1 MSTHV
6 VAKPG
11 STRPN
16 QDTEMTRVGRKI
28 AISLEAYNH
37 ALFKFLVTMNTVAR
51 MRDKANSTQTM
62 PIYRSGTVPLEMP
75 RTTTA
80 GR

>member
-1 MSTHV
+1 
-6 VAKPG
+6 
-11 STRPN
+11 
-16 QDTEMTRVGRKI
+16 MTRVGRKI

-37 ALFKFLVTMNTVAR
+37 ALFKFLVTMNTVVR

-62 PIYRSGTVPLEMP
+62 PIYRTGAVALKMPGTSK
-75 RTTTA
+75 A

>member
-1 MSTHV
+1 
-6 VAKPG
+6 
-11 STRPN
+11 
-16 QDTEMTRVGRKI
+16 MTRVGRKI

-62 PIYRSGTVPLEMP
+62 PRYRSGTVSLKMP
-75 RTTTA
+75 GTTKA
-80 GR
+80 GG